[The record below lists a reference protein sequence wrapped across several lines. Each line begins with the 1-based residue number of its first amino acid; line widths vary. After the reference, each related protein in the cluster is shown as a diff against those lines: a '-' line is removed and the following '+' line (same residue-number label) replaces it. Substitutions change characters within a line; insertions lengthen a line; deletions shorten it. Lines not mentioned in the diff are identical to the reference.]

1 MINKKENR
9 LRRAGAT
16 RARIKLQKVNRLT
29 VHRTNLHIYATII
42 APEGDRV
49 LVSASTLEAEVRA
62 KLAADGKTGG
72 NIAAAKIV
80 GARLAEKAK
89 AAGIESCAF
98 DRSGYRYHGLGQRA
112 KPASSSNRNR
122 GLWLRLIR
130 RTPLKK
136 STTAFARR

>member
-16 RARIKLQKVNRLT
+16 RARIKLQ
-29 VHRTNLHIYATII
+29 
-42 APEGDRV
+42 
-49 LVSASTLEAEVRA
+49 

-98 DRSGYRYHGLGQRA
+98 DRSGYRYHGRVAALAEAAREA
-112 KPASSSNRNR
+112 
-122 GLWLRLIR
+122 GL
-130 RTPLKK
+130 K
-136 STTAFARR
+136 F